1 MPSIIRKRGK
11 FRYRASVTVKKVT
24 RQKIFQD
31 NSQKSKREAYLWEE
45 ETRKKLEKELSQT
58 SMVSLTI
65 GECVNQYMEEAEQ
78 RFAKV
83 TFDEKKAAFISFFK
97 ESGLHSDSQIEDMTL
112 TVCRNYLIKQNQE
125 RSGYAANKD

>member
-1 MPSIIRKRGK
+1 MPSIIMKRGK
-11 FRYRASVTVKKVT
+11 FRYRVSVTVKKVT
-24 RQKIFQD
+24 RQKMFQD

-58 SMVSLTI
+58 RMVSLTI

-83 TFDEKKAAFISFFK
+83 TFDEKKAAFISFFDLSFHNFK
-97 ESGLHSDSQIEDMTL
+97 F
-112 TVCRNYLIKQNQE
+112 
-125 RSGYAANKD
+125 

>member
-1 MPSIIRKRGK
+1 MPSIIMKRGK

-45 ETRKKLEKELSQT
+45 ETRKKLEKELSQI

-65 GECVNQYMEEAEQ
+65 GEWVNQYMEAAEQ

-83 TFDEKKAAFISFFK
+83 TFDEKKAAFIRFFK

-112 TVCRNYLIKQNQE
+112 TVCRNYLIKQNRE